1 MKIKTNKILL
11 KIYLEEEKREKQI
24 EEIWSTLTEQDKL
37 YMENIENFKIWKKN
51 FLQKEIELSAGAT
64 NTKNV

>member
-1 MKIKTNKILL
+1 MKAKNKILQ
-11 KIYLEEEKREKQI
+11 KIYKEEQKRKEKIK
-24 EEIWSTLTEQDKL
+24 
-37 YMENIENFKIWKKN
+37 NFKIWKKN

>member
-37 YMENIENFKIWKKN
+37 YMENIELFN
-51 FLQKEIELSAGAT
+51 L
-64 NTKNV
+64 

>member
-24 EEIWSTLTEQDKL
+24 EEIWNSLTDEDFD
-37 YMENIENFKIWKKN
+37 YIEYYI
-51 FLQKEIELSAGAT
+51 
-64 NTKNV
+64 